1 MGKSRNIV
9 QTTNEELI
17 DTEILSQIKKNY
29 IRLEESIISQLGMAT
44 RKHHVTTG
52 TFREDIWRSLFE
64 QIIPRKFSIAQ
75 SVFIMDSQK
84 RVSKEVDLAIF
95 DEMYTPYIFRYGR
108 IKYIPIEAVAVVI
121 QCKSENVAGNEEKK
135 ALSDWC
141 ESIKILQT
149 SLKSVTRFA
158 TNLGL
163 GEFEYDK
170 DENDKPYLPPEGKR
184 LTQTATRPIRIL
196 CHTNQKSDEDLLKSF
211 DIIIHPKRDKKGLNV
226 LLNKESN
233 KESKDQENNLAY
245 WYESLNH
252 ANEYYSNLK
261 QDFWGEKKSEDLSK
275 TFNIDNYRVYDSAD
289 EKSRTEISVL
299 SLTFLLNQLLM
310 LLNNPIP
317 FPHLA
322 YAKMFNEISCND
334 VNGSNKHASISR
346 RGSRSS

>member
-9 QTTNEELI
+9 QTTNEDLI
-17 DTEILSQIKKNY
+17 DEGILSQIKLNY
-29 IRLEESIISQLGMAT
+29 IRLEESIISQLGMANK
-44 RKHHVTTG
+44 KHHVTTG

-64 QIIPRKFSIAQ
+64 QIIPRKFSIEQ

-121 QCKSENVAGNEEKK
+121 QCKSENVTNKKEKK
-135 ALSDWC
+135 TLSDWY

-163 GEFEYDK
+163 GEFEYKKDK
-170 DENDKPYLPPEGKR
+170 NDKPCLPPGGRR

-196 CHTNQKSDEDLLKSF
+196 CHTNQKSDEDLLESF

-226 LLNKESN
+226 LLN

-261 QDFWGEKKSEDLSK
+261 QDFWDGKKTEDLSK

-322 YAKMFNEISCND
+322 YAKMFNEIS
-334 VNGSNKHASISR
+334 SSISR
-346 RGSRSS
+346 RGSRPS